1 MQYWTS
7 SEAYILLGGVRME
20 ATFEYEVD
28 GVVYSEMQPPQKF
41 INDLLNALQ
50 PFFIPNFNQAD

>member
-1 MQYWTS
+1 
-7 SEAYILLGGVRME
+7 ME